1 MKIKFEVSGRHVHL
15 SKEHLHKLFGENY
28 ELKKKRDISQPGQY
42 VAHEKVILMN
52 GSSRIENVKIVG
64 PARNK
69 TQIEIL
75 EDDARL
81 LKINARIRKSG
92 DLENSPGVTIVGPF
106 GEVNVQT
113 GVIRAD
119 KHIHLSSEE
128 AAGLGLKDGD
138 YANIKI
144 NNKILNFLVRAGTEH
159 KSAVHLDKDDAY
171 KLGIADSIK
180 EEIFGE
186 ILKDIE

>member
-1 MKIKFEVSGRHVHL
+1 MKIKVEVSGRHVHL
-15 SKEHLHKLFGENY
+15 SKEHLHKLFGKNY

-42 VAHEKVILMN
+42 VAHETVTLKNCTNKI
-52 GSSRIENVKIVG
+52 RDVKILG

-81 LKINARIRKSG
+81 LKINAPLRKSG
-92 DLENSPGVTIVGPF
+92 DVENSPGVTIVSPF
-106 GEVNVQT
+106 GEVDIQT

-119 KHIHLSSEE
+119 RHIHLSLQDAEKI
-128 AAGLGLKDGD
+128 GLKDGE
-138 YANIKI
+138 YVNIKI

-171 KLGIADSIK
+171 KLEILNSID

-186 ILKDIE
+186 ILKDIK